1 MIKDLIVA
9 RSIVCDYTVFN
20 IQILSLSNQNWQKI
34 SIYFIFSGSMC
45 VLPVV
50 CNNKVLNEVG
60 DVSQSLSQEFKWN
73 WHYGAFNNYVDQIL
87 PNFDPLPPRVDNDT

>member
-1 MIKDLIVA
+1 
-9 RSIVCDYTVFN
+9 
-20 IQILSLSNQNWQKI
+20 
-34 SIYFIFSGSMC
+34 MC

-87 PNFDPLPPRVDNDT
+87 PNFDPLPPRVDKDMDILHTIYPLSRHILWTFYWPQNPLLLST